1 MKESTLLAMKNQL
14 NSVTVTQQEIL
25 RELFQI
31 RELAVGT
38 MELIKKFEGYEDALE
53 KLKEDIKENGEEL
66 SESDSE

>member
-38 MELIKKFEGYEDALE
+38 MELIKKFEGYEDCL
-53 KLKEDIKENGEEL
+53 LYTSPSPRD
-66 SESDSE
+66 